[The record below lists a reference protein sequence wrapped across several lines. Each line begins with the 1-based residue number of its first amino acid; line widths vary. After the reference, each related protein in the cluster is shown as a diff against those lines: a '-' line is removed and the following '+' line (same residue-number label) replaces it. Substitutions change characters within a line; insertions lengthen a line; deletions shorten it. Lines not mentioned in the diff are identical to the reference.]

1 MVGKWVGNIEKI
13 RVYMKVCI
21 NFGFLWIGN
30 VDWKFGEIIESGDR
44 YCLNCYVDGWIVRN
58 FFLKFIWI

>member
-1 MVGKWVGNIEKI
+1 MVGKWVGNIENI

-44 YCLNCYVDGWIVRN
+44 YMICEIV
-58 FFLKFIWI
+58 

>member
-44 YCLNCYVDGWIVRN
+44 YMICEIV
-58 FFLKFIWI
+58 LIVM